1 MTTNKRFKHIS
12 LATVIV
18 ILGVTILVLLK
29 LNAPLVVIKPVV
41 EKVWPVSAQIIKV
54 SSFRPE
60 IKVYGTVVAGSQAE
74 LRPLV
79 AGRIIEVGTN
89 YFEGSIVKKGQL
101 LAKIDPFDYKIKL
114 EDSKAAL
121 SEVLTRIAET
131 EGEIKYETKLLEIT
145 RSQLTIRKRDL
156 ERRQKLAKRGS
167 TSRKSLDDAEISYN
181 DTAKNVAIRR
191 QVILRLKNR
200 LNQQKASAVRARSVL
215 KLAERNLQETT
226 INAPFD
232 GFLANAGVSA
242 GQRIS
247 TNERLA
253 RLIEAKRLEVKFRLS
268 ERDFS
273 SLLKVEGKATKDNSQ
288 SSELMG
294 KKVKVKWNIGN
305 RTLNYMADIQRLGA
319 EIDVT
324 GGGVDVYARLNDID
338 LTTSL
343 RPGAFVEVIV
353 PSRIYKNVAQV
364 PDTAVVRGNVVY
376 LIEKGRVKEA
386 TISQVRRGAN
396 YILIRGTELDG
407 KMVITRP
414 FPKIVNGLL
423 VESK

>member
-1 MTTNKRFKHIS
+1 
-12 LATVIV
+12 
-18 ILGVTILVLLK
+18 
-29 LNAPLVVIKPVV
+29 
-41 EKVWPVSAQIIKV
+41 
-54 SSFRPE
+54 
-60 IKVYGTVVAGSQAE
+60 
-74 LRPLV
+74 
-79 AGRIIEVGTN
+79 
-89 YFEGSIVKKGQL
+89 
-101 LAKIDPFDYKIKL
+101 
-114 EDSKAAL
+114 
-121 SEVLTRIAET
+121 
-131 EGEIKYETKLLEIT
+131 
-145 RSQLTIRKRDL
+145 
-156 ERRQKLAKRGS
+156 
-167 TSRKSLDDAEISYN
+167 
-181 DTAKNVAIRR
+181 
-191 QVILRLKNR
+191 LKNR

-324 GGGVDVYARLNDID
+324 GGGVDVYARLNNID

-364 PDTAVVRGNVVY
+364 PDTAVVRGNIVY
-376 LIEKGRVKEA
+376 LVENGRVNEI

-396 YILIRGTELDG
+396 YILIRGPELDG